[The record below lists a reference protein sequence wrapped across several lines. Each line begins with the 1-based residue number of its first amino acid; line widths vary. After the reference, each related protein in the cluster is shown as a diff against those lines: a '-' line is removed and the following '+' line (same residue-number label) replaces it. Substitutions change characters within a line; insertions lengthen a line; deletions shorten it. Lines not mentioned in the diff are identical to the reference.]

1 MSVSTVGGQS
11 ALAIQQLVAMRAQFD
26 DLQRQLSTGQKSST
40 YAGLG
45 VNSGVTVSLNAQLA
59 AISGYDSTIGNV
71 GTRIS
76 LMNTALGQMTSITS
90 NVKAAM
96 VQANTTGAG
105 NGNGPSVA
113 QQTAQSSL
121 DQLLGLLNTQAAGRY
136 LFSGR
141 ATDQPAVETTDHILN
156 GNGSQAGLKQLISE
170 RTQADLGASGL
181 GRLVISQPSS
191 TDVSVAEDSTS
202 PFGLKLAS
210 VTSNLTNATVSPP
223 TGAPASLDIDLSG
236 GNPNA
241 GETVSLRFN
250 LPDGTSQNL
259 TLTATNSATP
269 SAGQFTIGAT
279 SADTALNLQNAVTA
293 GITTL
298 GATSLTAASAV
309 AASNDFFDADLNNP
323 PQRVNGPPFDTAT
336 GMTAGTAANSVVW
349 YTGEPGTGPARA
361 TATARIDTSL
371 SVSYGARANEQGF
384 RDIVQN
390 IATLAALP
398 ISASD
403 PNAAQLSSAL
413 NQRLNVNLS
422 GVPGAQTITNI
433 ATDLASA
440 QTAMKAASDRH
451 SQTSATLGD
460 FLQSIEG
467 VSSEQVG
474 TELLAL
480 QTRMQAAMQTTAML
494 FQTSLVNYMK

>member
-1 MSVSTVGGQS
+1 
-11 ALAIQQLVAMRAQFD
+11 
-26 DLQRQLSTGQKSST
+26 
-40 YAGLG
+40 
-45 VNSGVTVSLNAQLA
+45 
-59 AISGYDSTIGNV
+59 
-71 GTRIS
+71 
-76 LMNTALGQMTSITS
+76 MNTALGQMTSITS

-121 DQLLGLLNTQAAGRY
+121 DQMLGLLNTQVAGRY

-156 GNGSQAGLKQLISE
+156 GNGTQAGLKQLISE
-170 RTQADLGASGL
+170 RTQADLGADGL
-181 GRLVISQPSS
+181 GRLVISQPSA

-210 VTSNLTNATVSPP
+210 VTSNLTNATTAGP
-223 TGAPASLDIDLSG
+223 TGVPASLDVDLSG

-241 GETVSLRFN
+241 GDTISLRFN

-259 TLTATNSATP
+259 TLTATASATP
-269 SAGQFTIGAT
+269 AAGQFTIGAT
-279 SADTALNLQNAVTA
+279 PADTALNLQNAMNA

-309 AASNDFFDADLNNP
+309 SASNDFFNADINNP
-323 PQRVNGPPFDTAT
+323 PQRVDGPPFDTAT
-336 GMTAGTAANSVVW
+336 GMTAGTAANSVIW
-349 YTGEPGTGPARA
+349 YTGESGTDPARS

-384 RDIVQN
+384 RDVVQN
-390 IATLAALP
+390 IATLAAVP
-398 ISASD
+398 VSASN

-413 NQRLNVNLS
+413 NQRLNTNLS
-422 GVPGAQTITNI
+422 GVPGAQNLTNI

-440 QTAMKAASDRH
+440 QTAMKDASDRH

-460 FLQSIEG
+460 FLQTIQG
-467 VSSEQVG
+467 VSNEQVG

-480 QTRMQAAMQTTAML
+480 QTRMQASMQTTAML
-494 FQTSLVNYMK
+494 FQTSLVNYLK